1 MSIILFFV
9 VTSYQQRHADRIFTG
24 VIVWYIARPNL
35 TVIVVLVVALA
46 VYDFWRELWG
56 SRKG

>member
-1 MSIILFFV
+1 MLDKVLAIFSLALLI
-9 VTSYQQRHADRIFTG
+9 AFTG